1 MKNHIPLPKV
11 DVLEPEKYTA
21 AMYNAG
27 RLPPAGKY
35 VALCTQHQ
43 VRRWDP
49 KKMVDCATC
58 CSVLKN
64 GEIQFRNILHTLG
77 VRTL

>member
-11 DVLEPEKYTA
+11 DVEDAARHTS
-21 AMYNAG
+21 AMYSKG
-27 RLPPAGKY
+27 ELPPAGKY

-43 VRRWDP
+43 VRSWNP

-58 CSVLKN
+58 SSVVKN
-64 GEIQFRNILHTLG
+64 GEIQFRNLLHTLG